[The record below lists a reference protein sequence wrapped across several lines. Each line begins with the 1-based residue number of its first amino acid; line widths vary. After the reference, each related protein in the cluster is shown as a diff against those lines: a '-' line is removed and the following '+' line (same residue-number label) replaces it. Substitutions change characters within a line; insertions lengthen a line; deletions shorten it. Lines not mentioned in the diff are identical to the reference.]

1 MPKRKAYYDRD
12 ILRHL
17 IDDEARGDDLFES
30 TDDEEDVVSVIDDDL
45 VDSDD
50 DTAGSFSPNCCDEA
64 IVDVFSQVTFQ
75 HTWLCSVSWFVV
87 VTYCLQNRC

>member
-1 MPKRKAYYDRD
+1 MPKRKAYNRD

-17 IDDEARGDDLFES
+17 IDDEAQGNSNIADLFES

-50 DTAGSFSPNCCDEA
+50 DTAGSYSPHCCDEA
-64 IVDVFSQVTFQ
+64 IVDVFSQVTA
-75 HTWLCSVSWFVV
+75 
-87 VTYCLQNRC
+87 